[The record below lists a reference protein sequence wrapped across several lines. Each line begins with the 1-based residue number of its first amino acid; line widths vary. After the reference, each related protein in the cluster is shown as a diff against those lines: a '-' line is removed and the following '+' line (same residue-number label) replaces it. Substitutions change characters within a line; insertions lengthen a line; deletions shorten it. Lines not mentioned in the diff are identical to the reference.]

1 LASWSSI
8 LSESAQPQRQVI
20 NLALTGASGAPYGL
34 RLLQCLIAAGC
45 RVHFMISKAAQV
57 VVATET
63 DLKLPGTPDAMQRY
77 LIDRYQAAPDQILVF
92 GREDWFAPPASG
104 SGSRAPL
111 VICPCSTGTLSA
123 LATGASNN
131 LIERAGDVALKE
143 RRPLILVPREAPYSE
158 VHLENMLRL
167 TRMGAVLM
175 PASPGFYH
183 RPESVDELIDFIV
196 ARILDHL
203 SIAQQMLPRWGQDR
217 VQRRLNRGSD
227 SGEVT

>member
-1 LASWSSI
+1 MTRP
-8 LSESAQPQRQVI
+8 EHPPEVV
-20 NLALTGASGAPYGL
+20 NLALTGASGAQYGL

-45 RVHFMISKAAQV
+45 RVNVMVSRAAQV
-57 VVATET
+57 VIATET
-63 DLKLPGTPDAMQRY
+63 ELRLPGAT
-77 LIDRYQAAPDQILVF
+77 AAATRLLEEYTGAAAGQLMVC

-104 SGSRAPL
+104 SGEPAPL

-158 VHLENMLRL
+158 VHLENMLKL
-167 TRMGAVLM
+167 TRMGAVVM

-183 RPESVDELIDFIV
+183 QPQSVADLIDFMV

-203 SIAQQMLPRWGQDR
+203 GVGQTLVPRWGG
-217 VQRRLNRGSD
+217 NPGK
-227 SGEVT
+227 SGEQ